1 MKTNKWFLALTCVGA
16 LLVNNVLSA
25 VDGKV
30 TTNYQSNAE
39 YRGQSIGDDAI
50 GAAVNA
56 ETKLNDLSV
65 GLSLSTLNSLDNDAS
80 LHLLDVGVSTDVL
93 ADKLALTLGWLGT
106 DNGTYENEIYASVGL
121 NVFLNPSLSVY
132 KNTDQDL
139 YLYVVGVTT
148 DDIKIEGL
156 PVTFVAGVDVGSID
170 RTTTENETYVEA
182 HVCAKHSLGDSAEVY
197 AGVEYD
203 DSDLVDNEVGFVLGL
218 NVRF

>member
-80 LHLLDVGVSTDVL
+80 LHLLDVGVSTDVM
-93 ADKLALTLGWLGT
+93 ADKLAVSLGWLGT
-106 DNGTYENEIYASVGL
+106 DNGDYENEVYVSAGL
-121 NVFLNPSLSVY
+121 NVMFSPSLTVY
-132 KNTDQDL
+132 KNTSHDL
-139 YLYVVGVTT
+139 YTYVFGVSTNE
-148 DDIKIEGL
+148 IKVDGL
-156 PVTFVAGVDVGSID
+156 PVTFVAGVDVGSVD
-170 RTTTENETYVEA
+170 RTTTDSETYVEA
-182 HVCAKHSLGDSAEVY
+182 HVCAKHTVSDSADVY

-203 DSDLVDNEVGFVLGL
+203 NSDLVDDEVGFVVGL
-218 NVRF
+218 NVSF